1 MGSAFNQVDDLV
13 RVRFLARCKAV
24 IACVALML
32 AVSNGAWAAQKAAIK
47 TGASAE
53 AAVPEPSPLARDMPA
68 REVELVVVWGF
79 RLRQTEHDLRMASV
93 RSGYAELV
101 EKAACQTSVC
111 GFVVVQDGR
120 MWRSTNVIAATESEL
135 SERQRDMERAGSTL
149 VIVYPTGVKRVIPT
163 F

>member
-1 MGSAFNQVDDLV
+1 MASSFNQVDDFR
-13 RVRFLARCKAV
+13 RVRFLARCGAV
-24 IACVALML
+24 LASVALSL
-32 AVSNGAWAAQKAAIK
+32 AIANSAWAAQKAAMK

-53 AAVPEPSPLARDMPA
+53 AALPEPSPLARDMPA

-101 EKAACQTSVC
+101 EKAVCQTSVC
-111 GFVVVQDGR
+111 GFVVVQDGSK
-120 MWRSTNVIAATESEL
+120 WRATNVIAASESEL

-149 VIVYPTGVKRVIPT
+149 VIVYPTGVKRVIPS